1 MLLVESDPP
10 QASGV
15 RGSTSYPGHAPEVFP
30 VDGQASNRHVVQG
43 SIILEMALSASS
55 GSRKRLGISGDPGQ
69 TTNPGKTAGQ
79 GNRTPQ
85 QPFS

>member
-43 SIILEMALSASS
+43 SIILEMGLSASS
-55 GSRKRLGISGDPGQ
+55 GSGKNGGTGESNPPAAILM
-69 TTNPGKTAGQ
+69 TTH
-79 GNRTPQ
+79 R
-85 QPFS
+85 F